1 MKEYVAVTDEK
12 TVKKEMAIFSFGADK
27 KGLIKFEE
35 PVTIAEK
42 EVSELE
48 CREPQMRD
56 IRIASNA
63 ANPQHDPI
71 TYEMTLIG
79 NLIGLSIDDMDA
91 LVPSVYKKIKGV
103 FEPFLS

>member
-1 MKEYVAVTDEK
+1 MAE
-12 TVKKEMAIFSFGADK
+12 KKEMAIFSFGADK
-27 KGLIKFEE
+27 KGLLKFEK
-35 PVTIAEK
+35 PVTIAGK
-42 EVSELE
+42 EVDEIE
-48 CREPQMRD
+48 CHEPQMRD

-79 NLIGLSIDDMDA
+79 NLINLDINEMDA
-91 LVPSVYKKIKGV
+91 LAPNVYKKIKGV